1 MAKVHDRIL
10 ELTFVADD
18 SAETVAVSAV
28 TYYRTRAELD
38 ASNGFSIKF
47 TQDAAQTTG
56 TELALGEL
64 IPPPT
69 HIKLTFTVQA

>member
-1 MAKVHDRIL
+1 MAKAHDRIL
-10 ELTFVADD
+10 EIVFVADD

-28 TYYRTRAELD
+28 NYYRDRSTLP
-38 ASNGFSIKF
+38 SSGFPLTF
-47 TQDAAQTTG
+47 TQDASQLTG

-64 IPPPT
+64 LAPPT

>member
-10 ELTFVADD
+10 ELVFVADD

-28 TYYRTRAELD
+28 NYYRDRSYAT
-38 ASNGFSIKF
+38 GFPLKF
-47 TQDAAQTTG
+47 TQDAALTTG
-56 TELALGEL
+56 TELAFGEL
-64 IPPPT
+64 VPPPT